1 MIGDDSRCGESGRNA
16 RCDDVQRFDWTAHG
30 EPSSGIVE
38 AVARS
43 TGREVTALPPLHDAV
58 ETDALNALLAD
69 GVGSADGAVDVT
81 FSYAKHRITVS
92 ADGDV
97 EISPSKR

>member
-1 MIGDDSRCGESGRNA
+1 MIGNESRCDGSGRNA
-16 RCDDVQRFDWTAHG
+16 SCENVQRLDWTAHG

-38 AVARS
+38 AVARA
-43 TGREVTALPPLHDAV
+43 TDREVTALPPLHDAV

-69 GVGSADGAVDVT
+69 EVGSSDGAVDVT
-81 FSYAKHRITVS
+81 FAYANHRITVS

-97 EISPSKR
+97 VVTRER